1 MSITTAI
8 IAAVVIPVIISA
20 GIWIC
25 VKIAYGKNQRRRPGC
40 VVLPVILVVLACIVI
55 VENGGILWIN
65 LWMLW

>member
-40 VVLPVILVVLACIVI
+40 MVLPVILFVLACVAI
-55 VENGGILWIN
+55 VENGGVLWSH
-65 LWMLW
+65 LLTAW